1 MFMLKASKGLL
12 VIFSLLVAAC
22 TTTNVGL
29 DGETRYR
36 YSVFDFS
43 GKSWAMQKQRCE
55 VLGMKPK
62 HLDTE
67 CGLLLCT
74 SRYGCDAKA
83 N

>member
-1 MFMLKASKGLL
+1 MFMLKAAKGLL
-12 VIFSLLVAAC
+12 VIFALLVAAC
-22 TTTNVGL
+22 TTTSVGL

-55 VLGMKPK
+55 ALGMKPK

-74 SRYGCDAKA
+74 SQYTCEAKS

>member
-1 MFMLKASKGLL
+1 MFMLKAAKGLL
-12 VIFSLLVAAC
+12 LIFALLVVAC
-22 TTTNVGL
+22 TTTSVGL

-55 VLGMKPK
+55 AVGMKPK

-74 SRYGCDAKA
+74 SQYSCEAKT

>member
-12 VIFSLLVAAC
+12 VMVALLVAAC
-22 TTTNVGL
+22 TTTNVGS

-43 GKSWAMQKQRCE
+43 GKSWVMQKQRCE
-55 VLGMKPK
+55 ALGMKPK

-74 SRYGCDAKA
+74 SQYSCETKT

>member
-12 VIFSLLVAAC
+12 VMVALLVAAC
-22 TTTNVGL
+22 TTTNVGS

-43 GKSWAMQKQRCE
+43 GKSWVMQKQRCE
-55 VLGMKPK
+55 ALGMKPK
-62 HLDTE
+62 HLDTD

-74 SRYGCDAKA
+74 SQYSCETKT

>member
-1 MFMLKASKGLL
+1 MLKTLKGILL
-12 VIFSLLVAAC
+12 TSVLLLAAC
-22 TTTNVGL
+22 TTVKLGS
-29 DGETRYR
+29 DGEARYR

-55 VLGMKPK
+55 ALGMKPK

-74 SRYGCDAKA
+74 SRYGCEAKA

>member
-1 MFMLKASKGLL
+1 MFMLKASKVLL
-12 VIFSLLVAAC
+12 IMLAPVVAAC
-22 TTTNVGL
+22 TTTNVGS

-55 VLGMKPK
+55 ALSMKPK

-74 SRYGCDAKA
+74 SRYGCETKA

>member
-12 VIFSLLVAAC
+12 VMVALLVAAC
-22 TTTNVGL
+22 TTTNIVS
-29 DGETRYR
+29 DGVTRYR

-43 GKSWAMQKQRCE
+43 GKSWAMQKQRCAT
-55 VLGMKPK
+55 LGMKPK

-74 SRYGCDAKA
+74 SRYSCEAKA

>member
-1 MFMLKASKGLL
+1 MLNTLKSFFLVSMLL
-12 VIFSLLVAAC
+12 LAAC
-22 TTTNVGL
+22 TTTKLGS

-43 GKSWAMQKQRCE
+43 GKSWVIQKQRCE
-55 VLGMKPK
+55 ALGMKPK

-67 CGLLLCT
+67 CGFLFCT
-74 SRYGCDAKA
+74 SRYGCEAKA

>member
-12 VIFSLLVAAC
+12 VMVALLVAAC
-22 TTTNVGL
+22 TTTNVGS

-55 VLGMKPK
+55 TLGMKPK

-74 SRYGCDAKA
+74 SRYSCEAKA

>member
-1 MFMLKASKGLL
+1 MFMLKVSKGLL
-12 VIFSLLVAAC
+12 AIFVLLVAAC

-36 YSVFDFS
+36 YSAFDFS
-43 GKSWAMQKQRCE
+43 GKSWVMQKQRCE
-55 VLGMKPK
+55 ALDMKPK

-74 SRYGCDAKA
+74 SRYGCEAKA

>member
-12 VIFSLLVAAC
+12 AMFALMVAAC
-22 TTTNVGL
+22 TTTNISL
-29 DGETRYR
+29 DGEKRYR

-43 GKSWAMQKQRCE
+43 GKSWGMQKQRCE
-55 VLGMKPK
+55 TLGMKPK

-74 SRYGCDAKA
+74 SRYSCEAKA

>member
-12 VIFSLLVAAC
+12 VMVALLVAAC
-22 TTTNVGL
+22 TTTNIVS
-29 DGETRYR
+29 DGVIRYR

-55 VLGMKPK
+55 TLGMKPK

-74 SRYGCDAKA
+74 SRYSCEAKA